1 MGFCEGCVGF
11 EFGVLHLA
19 EFEREREGKVGFLAE
34 NERDREQGVSF
45 KREREMGY

>member
-1 MGFCEGCVGF
+1 
-11 EFGVLHLA
+11 VLHLA